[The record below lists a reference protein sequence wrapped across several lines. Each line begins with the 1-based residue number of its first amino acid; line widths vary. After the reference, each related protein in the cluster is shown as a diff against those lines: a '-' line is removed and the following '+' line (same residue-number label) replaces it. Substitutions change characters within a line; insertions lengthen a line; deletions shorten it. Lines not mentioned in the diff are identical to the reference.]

1 MGNVRAS
8 SDQTIHEIH
17 TGLGGMAL
25 IGSRAFN
32 VDRTTARAGFSQ
44 YMLLDRAQSG
54 ELIAGGLGR
63 ALRYDGYMSV
73 DEFLALDRPQA
84 ADIAQLGLQPLE
96 LPAEAGRSLSKDA
109 VDAHKDLFAALLAD
123 LWSAFYSRFERAG
136 VCLFPV
142 GAAVEGEADTFW
154 DNAGALV
161 DFIAAHMPK
170 AATQL
175 FSVTAGGTWREHGRQ
190 SGSAF
195 YICRGGEQMSG
206 NGCYDLSHFSAE
218 PRERGALLQLGR
230 ALLNGEDI
238 RFYRRMESLSNEEY
252 GRGPGRLCLD
262 PQMAAELYRIQRLF
276 DDKEAVE
283 RLIQAWIGLE
293 NILNRSIK
301 RNMLTR
307 AESVRILEPIV
318 RELMARLGKADS
330 AAAQSAYSPAARY
343 LMQARAENA
352 GIDEALA
359 VDLRAFLIGME
370 TVNTAAPQKAC
381 HSGLEVFFRE
391 LEADERLMDGQGGAE
406 LIAVVIGWL
415 KRHRISSLPTHAEA
429 EKICRLAAGERAF
442 AAGLRSELCG
452 YAVDVLE
459 RLNEVP
465 REVGAERMKTLL
477 PQLNDSGI
485 ELAGETGTMFCTV
498 LRKRLAE
505 WYSRETLPL
514 DMLDRL
520 IALGGNGE
528 ACSGWGAAVDQ
539 LENALDNNCAEALD
553 AGIGKTLSRLPAG
566 KAAGVKESLSRW
578 LRRKSLERTLS
589 ADERKV
595 LHALKTRR
603 PELKIDE
610 LICRMVHDRLEQGG
624 EGQLAEL
631 ALLMKDVQEPGAYN
645 AQEVGDYLKRVYS
658 DGQRDLSE
666 ADEGAVPFWTTAKEQ
681 IHAFAIKRLSFCS
694 DMKTARQCIKL
705 LQGAG
710 VRAKEADVLFGFLE
724 RARKTNG
731 GMDEKGTLTTA
742 CKLLKSGN
750 AAAEEHWITHLKAGL
765 LEDRADSKAIDNCLH
780 VCQEGGIS
788 ADALKKL
795 VDAVIECADRG
806 TEGTRDSREEALCRF
821 VKQCSDAAEK
831 AARCLARHEM
841 EQGSVKTLER
851 MKSMR
856 ESHKLGLVPGDDAA
870 SRMWFNCRVKWAAG
884 EYLQAYANDLA
895 ADGAMELSIA
905 CVKSGLEKAAGQRDY
920 HLDALAHAFYDAAY
934 AEQGNTLE
942 SRLLK
947 RANTFADVTKVK
959 ECRETIYRRAKV
971 EPNDKAEQ
979 RLIEFADRYGGIS
992 NASKET
998 LLDCFSELRNLD
1010 KLYRS
1015 VAVRM
1020 VKAQEVPDA
1029 ESPWPRVLLYTLKD
1043 DGGADW
1049 EAYFSAL
1056 YPMVSDDD
1064 DWAAAKEA
1072 LSGHDVQ
1079 KALNTLSWLRWQ
1091 INRFD
1096 ELKSRKAEAK
1106 GLRESFEKY
1115 AGGFAEKLCG
1125 ASRKPFGEKW
1135 ADDLVNRIREWKN
1148 R

>member
-1 MGNVRAS
+1 MRAS
-8 SDQTIHEIH
+8 SDQTIHEIQ

-63 ALRYDGYMSV
+63 ALRYDGYMSA

-142 GAAVEGEADTFW
+142 GAAVEGDADTFW

-161 DFIAAHMPK
+161 NFIAAHMPK
-170 AATQL
+170 AAMQL

-206 NGCYDLSHFSAE
+206 SGCYDLTHFSAE

-262 PQMAAELYRIQRLF
+262 PQIAAELYRIQRLF

-318 RELMARLGKADS
+318 REALTRLNNADS

-352 GIDEALA
+352 GIDETLEA
-359 VDLRAFLIGME
+359 DLRAFLIGME
-370 TVNTAAPQKAC
+370 TVNTAAPQKARL
-381 HSGLEVFFRE
+381 SGLEAFFQE
-391 LEADERLMDGQGGAE
+391 IEADERLLEGQGGTE
-406 LIAVVIGWL
+406 LIALVIGWL
-415 KRHRISSLPTHAEA
+415 KRHRISNLPTHAEA

-452 YAVDVLE
+452 YAADVLE
-459 RLNEVP
+459 RLNGAP

-477 PQLNDSGI
+477 PLLNDSGI
-485 ELAGETGTMFCTV
+485 ELAGETGTMLCTV

-539 LENALDNNCAEALD
+539 LKNALDNNCAETLD

-578 LRRKSLERTLS
+578 LRRRNLERTLS
-589 ADERKV
+589 TDERKV
-595 LHALKTRR
+595 LYALKTRR

-610 LICRMVHDRLEQGG
+610 LICGMVHDRLEQGG

-645 AQEVGDYLKRVYS
+645 AQEVGDYLRQVYAE
-658 DGQRDLSE
+658 GQRDLSE
-666 ADEGAVPFWTTAKEQ
+666 ADEETVPFWTAAQGQ

-705 LQGAG
+705 LQGVG
-710 VRAKEADVLFGFLE
+710 VRAREADVLFGFLE
-724 RARKTNG
+724 RVRKGNDG
-731 GMDEKGTLTTA
+731 VDEKSTLTTA

-750 AAAEEHWITHLKAGL
+750 AAAEEQWISYLKAGL
-765 LEDRADSKAIDNCLH
+765 RGSGADSRAIDNCLH
-780 VCQEGGIS
+780 VCQEGGIT

-795 VDAVIECADRG
+795 VDDVVECADRG

-841 EQGSVKTLER
+841 KQSSRKTLER

-856 ESHKLGLVPGDDAA
+856 QCHKLGLVPGQDEIGE
-870 SRMWFNCRVKWAAG
+870 WYNCRVKWAAG

-895 ADGAMELSIA
+895 SDSTMELSIVR
-905 CVKSGLEKAAGQRDY
+905 VKSGLEQAAGQRDY
-920 HLDALAHAFYDAAY
+920 HLDALAHAFYDAGY
-934 AEQGNTLE
+934 AEQGSTLE
-942 SRLLK
+942 SRLLDK
-947 RANTFADVTKVK
+947 ANTFADVKKVK
-959 ECRETIYRRAKV
+959 DCREMVLRIAKI
-971 EPNDKAEQ
+971 EPNDRAEQ
-979 RLIEFADRYGGIS
+979 RLIQFADQYGEMAR
-992 NASKET
+992 ASEET
-998 LLDCFSELRNLD
+998 LLNCFSALNNLD
-1010 KLYRS
+1010 EIYRP

-1020 VKAQEVPDA
+1020 VKAQGKPDA
-1029 ESPWPRVLLYTLKD
+1029 ESPWPRVLLYTLRD

-1049 EAYFSAL
+1049 GAYFSEL
-1056 YPMVSDDD
+1056 YPMISDDG
-1064 DWAAAKEA
+1064 DWTAAQEA
-1072 LSGHDVQ
+1072 LSGHDLQ

-1091 INRFD
+1091 INRF
-1096 ELKSRKAEAK
+1096 EKLKTRKAEVK

-1115 AGGFAEKLCG
+1115 AGGLAVCE
-1125 ASRKPFGEKW
+1125 ASRKLFGEEW
-1135 ADDLVNRIREWKN
+1135 AEGLVNKIREWKN
-1148 R
+1148 K